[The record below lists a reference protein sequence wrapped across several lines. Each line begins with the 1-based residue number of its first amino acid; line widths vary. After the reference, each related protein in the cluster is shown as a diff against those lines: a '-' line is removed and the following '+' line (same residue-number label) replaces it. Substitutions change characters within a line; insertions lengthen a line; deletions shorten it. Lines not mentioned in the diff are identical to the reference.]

1 MDEGGE
7 AAGGGGEALEGVAR
21 WETGGHGLWGDGGE
35 GMNEW
40 VGLGG
45 GGGEGGVGDGMG
57 IAWRYRSRYVGQGG
71 RKGTW
76 RTGKTRVCFALVPRQ
91 AGRSRI
97 SRYMKGK
104 VHTALLMMSAKVPD
118 TACAGEKHEFVML

>member
-1 MDEGGE
+1 MAHGE
-7 AAGGGGEALEGVAR
+7 DAR
-21 WETGGHGLWGDGGE
+21 VL
-35 GMNEW
+35 
-40 VGLGG
+40 
-45 GGGEGGVGDGMG
+45 
-57 IAWRYRSRYVGQGG
+57 
-71 RKGTW
+71 
-76 RTGKTRVCFALVPRQ
+76 ALVPRQ